1 MPSEGHLM
9 NGIYIKDEQ
18 GWLSMVLVGCTQQ
31 CLAGAALG
39 INYAKLHLKTRAWMG
54 RCQLVAV
61 YYLSPLL
68 QDDSKF
74 HGEGTHSVNLF
85 PTAGPQAGRA

>member
-1 MPSEGHLM
+1 M

-18 GWLSMVLVGCTQQ
+18 GWLSMALVDCT
-31 CLAGAALG
+31 LGLHTAVFGGAALG
-39 INYAKLHLKTRAWMG
+39 INYAKLHLKTPAWMG
-54 RCQLVAV
+54 RYQLVAV